1 MKRLTG
7 TSLVALATALLLASL
22 TLVARRQ
29 AQALETLNSV
39 DEMKREWAL
48 ELAEREDL
56 KTRIRQLESRGRIS
70 AEAEGRLG
78 MRKAVATDIIFLPGD
93 ES

>member
-29 AQALETLNSV
+29 AQALEALNSV
-39 DEMKREWAL
+39 DEMEREWTL
-48 ELAEREDL
+48 EMAEREDL
-56 KTRIRQLESRGRIS
+56 KNRIRQLESRGRILG
-70 AEAEGRLG
+70 EAEGWLG
-78 MRKAVATDIIFLPGD
+78 MRKAVARDIVFLTGD

>member
-7 TSLVALATALLLASL
+7 TSLVALATAILLASL

-29 AQALETLNSV
+29 AQALDALNAV
-39 DEMKREWAL
+39 DEMQRELTL

-56 KTRIRQLESRGRIS
+56 KNRIRQLESRGRILAV
-70 AEAEGRLG
+70 AEERLG
-78 MRKAVATDIIFLPGD
+78 MRKAMAGEMVFLPGD

>member
-7 TSLVALATALLLASL
+7 TSLVALAIAVLLASL

-29 AQALETLNSV
+29 AQALEALNSV
-39 DEMKREWAL
+39 DELGREWTL
-48 ELAEREDL
+48 EMAERDDL
-56 KTRIRQLESRGRIS
+56 RNRIRQLESRGRIL
-70 AEAEGRLG
+70 AEAEQRLG
-78 MRKAVATDIIFLPGD
+78 MRKAVASDMVFLTGD

>member
-56 KTRIRQLESRGRIS
+56 KNRIRQLESRGRILG
-70 AEAEGRLG
+70 EAEGRLG
-78 MRKAVATDIIFLPGD
+78 MRMAVATDIIFLAGD
-93 ES
+93 DS

>member
-48 ELAEREDL
+48 EMAEREDL
-56 KTRIRQLESRGRIS
+56 KNRIRQLESRGRILD
-70 AEAEGRLG
+70 EAEGRLG
-78 MRKAVATDIIFLPGD
+78 MRMAVATDIIFLAGD
-93 ES
+93 DS

>member
-29 AQALETLNSV
+29 AQALEELDLV
-39 DEMKREWAL
+39 DELRREWSL
-48 ELAEREDL
+48 EIAEQEDL
-56 KTRIRQLESRGRIS
+56 QNRIRQLESRGRIL
-70 AEAEGRLG
+70 AEAEERLG
-78 MRKAVATDIIFLPGD
+78 MRKAAASDIVFLSGGG
-93 ES
+93 S